1 MNPSQLAL
9 LKYLEDSLPY
19 FGLLALGYFVLLAVM
34 AQRGVKAHWKGNAE
48 VALLTAFF
56 HALTNSDYYRYL
68 SLPRLPL
75 PATTLSAFEVFAVT
89 AVGLFVTLAV
99 TNLVACMLAALLGF
113 NGKQVVRSSTKEPV
127 VSMAAV
133 TKKRRVQD
141 DEELDAEY

>member
-1 MNPSQLAL
+1 MNPSQTAL

-19 FGLLALGYFVLLAVM
+19 YGLLALGYFVLLAVM
-34 AQRGVKAHWKGNAE
+34 AQRGIKAHWRGNAE

-56 HALTNSDYYRYL
+56 HALTNSSYYRYL

-75 PATTLSAFEVFAVT
+75 PATTLSALEVFAVT
-89 AVGLFVTLAV
+89 AVGLFVTLAL
-99 TNLVACMLAALLGF
+99 TNLLASMLAALLGF
-113 NGKQVVRSSTKEPV
+113 NGKQVVRSSGKEPV

-133 TKKRRVQD
+133 TKKRRVKD

>member
-9 LKYLEDSLPY
+9 IKYLEDSLPY

-34 AQRGVKAHWKGNAE
+34 AQRGVRSHWKGNAE

-56 HALTNSDYYRYL
+56 HALTNSSYYRYM

-89 AVGLFVTLAV
+89 ALGLFITLAA
-99 TNLVACMLAALLGF
+99 TNLVACLLAAVLGF
-113 NGKQVVRSSTKEPV
+113 NGKQPIRRSLGEST

-141 DEELDAEY
+141 DDELDAEY